1 MKRQLNLTICCFF
14 ILVIFIGVCFPFGVQ
29 AQNKV
34 VVIPLGADGIAGS
47 GSAGYISKFTNPT
60 TLGNSV
66 IYEIDGK
73 IGIGTTTPSAKLT
86 IDTNDLFGDIA
97 RMMIKMIPGGSQG
110 RVSISS
116 SVNYLDF
123 SLTDSSESF
132 VDYLDLTAKSFNTSS
147 SIRWKENIKPIEGA
161 LDKVQRLSG
170 VSYDWKV
177 DGKHNIGL
185 VAEDVGKVIPEV
197 VEYEE
202 NGQDARS
209 VDYGSLVALLIE
221 ATKEQQK
228 EIEALKRKIADLE
241 K

>member
-1 MKRQLNLTICCFF
+1 MKRQLNLTISCFF
-14 ILVIFIGVCFPFGVQ
+14 ILVIFIGVCFPLRVQ

-34 VVIPLGADGIAGS
+34 VVIPLDTSVGGS
-47 GSAGYISKFTNPT
+47 GTAGYIPKFSNQT
-60 TLGNSV
+60 TLSNSV
-66 IYEIDGK
+66 IYELDGR
-73 IGIGTTTPSAKLT
+73 IGIGTTNPTSSLT
-86 IDTNDLFGDIA
+86 IDTNGLTSEPA
-97 RMMIKMIPGGSQG
+97 RRMIKMIPASPQG
-110 RVSISS
+110 RVYIAS
-116 SVNYLDF
+116 SVSLLDF
-123 SLTDSSESF
+123 LQTDTSEDY
-132 VDYLDLTAKSFNTSS
+132 VDYLTLTAKAYNTGS

-170 VSYDWKV
+170 VSYDWKA

-202 NGQDARS
+202 NGQDAKS
-209 VDYGSLVALLIE
+209 INYGPLVALLIE

-228 EIEALKRKIADLE
+228 EIEELKRKIAELE